1 MRDEQAREEENHVV
15 ELPKFERAQKLA
27 REEKNHH
34 THSKNTH
41 THGSPRVLGVEAPDG
56 SVRPASGAAQRP
68 QRRLHRRRRLPV
80 AGRRGTDAGD
90 EKQRAGAVG
99 RRAALGRRGGEGA

>member
-1 MRDEQAREEENHVV
+1 M
-15 ELPKFERAQKLA
+15 
-27 REEKNHH
+27 
-34 THSKNTH
+34 
-41 THGSPRVLGVEAPDG
+41 EAPDG
-56 SVRPASGAAQRP
+56 RVRPASGAAQRP